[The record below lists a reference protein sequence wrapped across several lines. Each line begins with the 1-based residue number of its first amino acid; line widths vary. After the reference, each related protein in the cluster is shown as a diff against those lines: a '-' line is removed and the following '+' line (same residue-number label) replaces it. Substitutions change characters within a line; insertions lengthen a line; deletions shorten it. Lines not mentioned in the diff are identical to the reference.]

1 MAGRSLP
8 GSAPRLPTRRAT
20 TSAGAGTTP
29 AWRHSTATRSSTR
42 APARTRRTWSGASTS
57 CACHSPA
64 SGISGGRS
72 TCCKLWRD
80 TLDQP
85 DPGDL
90 SGKVARALSVPF
102 VDYARGDGWTVGPGC
117 DHEWTPIIIGDSDTW
132 VDGYRGLWGLDTG
145 DRFAGE
151 RAPAGPKYTRT
162 GTVRQSWADPLGFSG
177 LAKVPPPSR
186 APAVLDARIAE
197 LRRERDD
204 VRREAEVIAAA
215 LPGLSEEVAS
225 LRGAAGL
232 DQYAAGHPAAMRAE
246 EASSPRYGRRT
257 SS

>member
-1 MAGRSLP
+1 M
-8 GSAPRLPTRRAT
+8 RLPFPGERNLR
-20 TSAGAGTTP
+20 GP
-29 AWRHSTATRSSTR
+29 LDLL
-42 APARTRRTWSGASTS
+42 
-57 CACHSPA
+57 
-64 SGISGGRS
+64 
-72 TCCKLWRD
+72 KLWRD

-162 GTVRQSWADPLGFSG
+162 GRPPIVGRPARILG

-197 LRRERDD
+197 LRRGARRCAPRGRGDRRGVAGAERGG
-204 VRREAEVIAAA
+204 
-215 LPGLSEEVAS
+215 GLVA
-225 LRGAAGL
+225 RACRGL
-232 DQYAAGHPAAMRAE
+232 DQYAAGHLAAMRAE
-246 EASSPRYGRRT
+246 RPGSPRYGRRT